1 MMLIITR
8 VYSTVYGPVE
18 RHPAELSL
26 NTVQESQ
33 RQELLTQAIRTPFAG
48 TRAAE
53 TGVAVERYT
62 TVWMEIQ
69 MENVAY
75 NTPSHHQHS

>member
-26 NTVQESQ
+26 NTAQESQ